1 MGKITENVAESG
13 NISTKEINKG
23 HISINWGR
31 QGGVILLY
39 IVVLIGFYGIIANII
54 MVDAYGNW
62 ISYLD
67 PRIDRRF
74 LIWPYTTFLQTY
86 FLPILLL
93 FLISFILTYKEY
105 IPLYGIKAS
114 LWLIPAIIIE
124 GFVFYWIMFGLSLEP
139 FVLQFGRGEGYLN
152 ILILFLITMTG
163 SFSGMKVKQLLS
175 RRKN

>member
-1 MGKITENVAESG
+1 MGKITEKESQSG
-13 NISTKEINKG
+13 NISTKEITKG

-54 MVDAYGNW
+54 MVDPYGNW

-93 FLISFILTYKEY
+93 FLISFILTYKED

-114 LWLIPAIIIE
+114 LWLIPSIIIE
-124 GFVFYWIMFGLSLEP
+124 GFIFYWIMFDLSLEP
-139 FVLQFGRGEGYLN
+139 FVLLFCRGEGYLN
-152 ILILFLITMTG
+152 ILILFLITITG
-163 SFSGMKVKQLLS
+163 SFSGMKIKQLLN
-175 RRKN
+175 RRKS

>member
-1 MGKITENVAESG
+1 MGKTTEKTAQSG
-13 NISTKEINKG
+13 NISTKKINKG
-23 HISINWGR
+23 YVSINWGR
-31 QGGVILLY
+31 QGGVILSY

-54 MVDAYGNW
+54 MVDAYGDW

-93 FLISFILTYKEY
+93 FLISFILTYKED

-114 LWLIPAIIIE
+114 LWLIPTIIIE
-124 GFVFYWIMFGLSLEP
+124 GFVFYWMMFDFSLEP
-139 FVLQFGRGEGYLN
+139 FVLQFATGEGYLN

-163 SFSGMKVKQLLS
+163 SFSGMKIKQLLK